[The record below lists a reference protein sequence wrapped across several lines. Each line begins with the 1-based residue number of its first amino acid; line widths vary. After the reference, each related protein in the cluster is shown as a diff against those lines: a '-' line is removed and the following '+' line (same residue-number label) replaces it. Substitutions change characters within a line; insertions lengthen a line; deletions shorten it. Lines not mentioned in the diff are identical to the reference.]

1 MKYNAEVVGT
11 KICAEFMPTT
21 STNSPSRKK
30 KRQGHMLRSRS
41 ITLTPFAFSK
51 AGTIVTKNTIEHTT
65 CQRLE
70 QNIFYVCLKPSW
82 QRQWVQRK
90 RKGQVPKIQRQ
101 PKTKITESKIKRKIK
116 KQRKREPNS
125 NSKWIALW
133 LPTLFADLILSKL
146 MPHSLFNDIVL
157 YYRS

>member
-21 STNSPSRKK
+21 STNRPSRKK
-30 KRQGHMLRSRS
+30 KRQGHMLRLRS

-65 CQRLE
+65 CQRTKHFLCVSQAVLTE
-70 QNIFYVCLKPSW
+70 TMGSEK
-82 QRQWVQRK
+82 K
-90 RKGQVPKIQRQ
+90 KGQVPQIQRQ